1 MNITS
6 NLNTITVWTNEHPIL
21 VGLIMAWALVWKGWA
36 LWKSAQ
42 RGQKYWFVALMIIN
56 TLGILDIIY
65 IYFVAKDSKVEVIE
79 N

>member
-6 NLNTITVWTNEHPIL
+6 NLNTITVWTNTHPIL

-42 RGQKYWFVALMIIN
+42 RGQNYWFIVLLIVN
-56 TLGILDIIY
+56 TIGILDIIY

>member
-1 MNITS
+1 MNITP
-6 NLNTITVWTNEHPIL
+6 NLDIINLWVNAHPIL
-21 VGLIMAWALVWKGWA
+21 VGLIMVWALVWKGLA

-42 RGQKYWFVALMIIN
+42 RGQNYWFIVLLIVN
-56 TLGILDIIY
+56 TIGILDIIY

>member
-6 NLNTITVWTNEHPIL
+6 NLNTITIWTNAHPIL
-21 VGLIMAWALVWKGWA
+21 VGLIMAWTLVWKGLA

-42 RGQKYWFVALMIIN
+42 RGQNYWFIVLLIVDTI
-56 TLGILDIIY
+56 GILDIIY
-65 IYFVAKDSKVEVIE
+65 IYFVAKDSKVEVVE